1 MSPDFQR
8 GQRAGQPPNRG
19 NYSPPQGSAPSAG
32 TETIAM
38 PKASMVRYFVDDGR
52 KALDP
57 RLVGPA
63 AEELAQ
69 KAANVPASQIRRFY
83 GDMLALERR
92 LATGTDI
99 PAEAVQAHMALL
111 KAKAAYSFKRA
122 ERRQEQ
128 FPREL
133 LQFFVDHAAA
143 VRDRKD
149 FDAFRRVFEAV
160 IAYHK
165 FYEPKRNRD

>member
-1 MSPDFQR
+1 MSRDFQR
-8 GQRAGQPPNRG
+8 GQRAGQSPNRG

-38 PKASMVRYFVDDGR
+38 PKANVFRYFIDDGR

-69 KAANVPASQIRRFY
+69 KVANVPASQIRRFY

-122 ERRQEQ
+122 KPPEQ

-143 VRDRKD
+143 VQDRKD